1 MYLQGLFKAR
11 KLLSEDFGNVHVHFG
26 EPLSI
31 RKFTDGK
38 VDRSVHSLV
47 PRYNNH
53 LVYNLRD
60 SFNIKIIR
68 TLFLNCQKVVY
79 IFQKFK
85 LLTYL
90 VYVYI
95 TLKSSGEQP
104 YNT

>member
-11 KLLSEDFGNVHVHFG
+11 KLLSKDFGNVHVHFG

-53 LVYNLRD
+53 LVYNLRG

-68 TLFLNCQKVVY
+68 TLFLNCQKSGLY
-79 IFQKFK
+79 ISE
-85 LLTYL
+85 
-90 VYVYI
+90 I
-95 TLKSSGEQP
+95 
-104 YNT
+104 